1 MRGLTSD
8 HAEIK
13 NILLRLRPYENKEQM
28 FLLYQKKKKRW
39 MIGLIVV
46 GIVSALYVHGGSQK
60 EKRLLDG
67 NLLVRNVWDAGNYQV
82 DLNVKTKE
90 WDHSFSYLVKE
101 KAYTREEAEQLYRK
115 FAGELPSLIC
125 GGNQTLQ
132 EVTEDLKL
140 ANAYKDYPF
149 MVSWSSTDQD
159 RVSSRGK
166 VNRKGLEDEGQWVT
180 LHALVR
186 EVDTGLE
193 QELTLKVFLAPEKL
207 SEEELFFRR
216 VEESVISMDKVSAQ
230 KEIVTLPVSVEGKE
244 LTWKETKQD
253 HSIFILL
260 LFGAA
265 SLFVGR
271 AMDHDLQKAD
281 RKRLKELQKEY
292 PEFAG
297 RLRLYLCAGMTARN
311 AFGRVAQDYAERTGK
326 KKRLFLESEMKI
338 ACNQLSNGLPEAQ
351 VYQEWGARCGEMR
364 YRRLGLLLSVQLKQG
379 NDRLLQLLE
388 QEADVAREDQ
398 RNQARKEG
406 EEAGTKLLFPMI
418 LILIMVMLLVLLPAY
433 VDFGTI

>member
-90 WDHSFSYLVKE
+90 WNHSFSYLVKE

-364 YRRLGLLLSVQLKQG
+364 YRRLGFLLSVQLKQG

-388 QEADVAREDQ
+388 QEADVAREGQ

>member
-193 QELTLKVFLAPEKL
+193 QELTLRVFLAPEKL

-364 YRRLGLLLSVQLKQG
+364 YRRLGFLLSVQLKQG

-418 LILIMVMLLVLLPAY
+418 LLLIMVMLLVLLPAY

>member
-1 MRGLTSD
+1 MRCLTSD

-39 MIGLIVV
+39 MIGLIIV

-216 VEESVISMDKVSAQ
+216 VEESVISMDEVSARQ
-230 KEIVTLPVSVEGKE
+230 EIFTLPVSVEGKE
-244 LTWKETKQD
+244 LAWRETKRD
-253 HSIFILL
+253 RSIVILL

-364 YRRLGLLLSVQLKQG
+364 YRRLGFLLSVQLKQG

>member
-271 AMDHDLQKAD
+271 AMDQDLQKAD

-364 YRRLGLLLSVQLKQG
+364 YRRLGFLLSVQLKQG

>member
-1 MRGLTSD
+1 MRCLTSD

-216 VEESVISMDKVSAQ
+216 VEESVISMDEVSARQ
-230 KEIVTLPVSVEGKE
+230 EIFTLPVSVEGKE
-244 LTWKETKQD
+244 LAWRETKRD
-253 HSIFILL
+253 RSIVILL

-326 KKRLFLESEMKI
+326 KKRLFLENEMKI

-364 YRRLGLLLSVQLKQG
+364 YRRLGFLLSVQLKQG

>member
-186 EVDTGLE
+186 EADTGLE

-364 YRRLGLLLSVQLKQG
+364 YRRLGFLLSVQLKQG

>member
-271 AMDHDLQKAD
+271 AMDHDLQKAG

-364 YRRLGLLLSVQLKQG
+364 YRRLGFLLSVQLKQG

>member
-186 EVDTGLE
+186 EVDPGLE

-364 YRRLGLLLSVQLKQG
+364 YRRLGFLLSVQLKQG

>member
-193 QELTLKVFLAPEKL
+193 QELTLRVFLAPEKL

-326 KKRLFLESEMKI
+326 KKSLFLESEMKI

-364 YRRLGLLLSVQLKQG
+364 YRRLGFLLSVQLKQG

>member
-166 VNRKGLEDEGQWVT
+166 VNREGLEDEGQWVT

-216 VEESVISMDKVSAQ
+216 VEESVISMDKVSARQ
-230 KEIVTLPVSVEGKE
+230 EIFTLPVSVEGKE
-244 LTWKETKQD
+244 LAWRETKRD
-253 HSIFILL
+253 RSIVILL

-364 YRRLGLLLSVQLKQG
+364 YRRLGFLLSVQLKQG

>member
-1 MRGLTSD
+1 MRCLTSD

-90 WDHSFSYLVKE
+90 WDYSFSYLVKE

-244 LTWKETKQD
+244 LIWKETKQD

-364 YRRLGLLLSVQLKQG
+364 YRRLGFLLSVQLKQG

>member
-13 NILLRLRPYENKEQM
+13 SILLRLRPYENKEQM

-149 MVSWSSTDQD
+149 TVSWSSMDQD

-186 EVDTGLE
+186 EADTGLE

-216 VEESVISMDKVSAQ
+216 VEESVISMDEVSARQ
-230 KEIVTLPVSVEGKE
+230 EIFTLPVSVEGKE
-244 LTWKETKQD
+244 LAWRETKRD
-253 HSIFILL
+253 RSIVILL

-364 YRRLGLLLSVQLKQG
+364 YRRLGFLLSVQLKQG

>member
-1 MRGLTSD
+1 MRCLTSD

-216 VEESVISMDKVSAQ
+216 VEESVISMDEVSARQ
-230 KEIVTLPVSVEGKE
+230 EIFTLPVSVEGKE
-244 LTWKETKQD
+244 LAWRETKRD
-253 HSIFILL
+253 RSIVILL

-364 YRRLGLLLSVQLKQG
+364 YRRLGFLLSVQLKQG

-398 RNQARKEG
+398 RNRARKEG

>member
-1 MRGLTSD
+1 MRCLTSD

-364 YRRLGLLLSVQLKQG
+364 YRRLGFLLSVQLKQG

>member
-364 YRRLGLLLSVQLKQG
+364 YRRLGFLLSVQLKQG

-418 LILIMVMLLVLLPAY
+418 LLLIMVMLLVLLPAY

>member
-90 WDHSFSYLVKE
+90 WNHSFSYLVKE

-149 MVSWSSTDQD
+149 TVSWSSTDQD

-186 EVDTGLE
+186 EADTGLE
-193 QELTLKVFLAPEKL
+193 QELILKVFLAPEKL

-364 YRRLGLLLSVQLKQG
+364 YRRLGFLLSVQLKQG

-398 RNQARKEG
+398 RNRARKEG

>member
-90 WDHSFSYLVKE
+90 WDYSFSYLVKE
-101 KAYTREEAEQLYRK
+101 KAYTRKEAEQLYRK

-364 YRRLGLLLSVQLKQG
+364 YRRLGFLLSVQLKQG

>member
-1 MRGLTSD
+1 MRCLTSD

-230 KEIVTLPVSVEGKE
+230 TEIVTLPVSVEGKE

-326 KKRLFLESEMKI
+326 KKRLFLENEMKI

-364 YRRLGLLLSVQLKQG
+364 YRRLGFLLSVQLKQG

>member
-90 WDHSFSYLVKE
+90 WDHNFSYLVKE

-216 VEESVISMDKVSAQ
+216 VEESVISMDKVSARQ
-230 KEIVTLPVSVEGKE
+230 EIFTLPVSVEGKE
-244 LTWKETKQD
+244 LAWRETKRD
-253 HSIFILL
+253 RSIVILL

-364 YRRLGLLLSVQLKQG
+364 YRRLGFLLSVQLKQG

>member
-364 YRRLGLLLSVQLKQG
+364 YRRLGFLLSVQLKQG

-398 RNQARKEG
+398 RNQARREG

>member
-149 MVSWSSTDQD
+149 TVSWSSMDQD

-186 EVDTGLE
+186 EADTGLE

-216 VEESVISMDKVSAQ
+216 VEESVISMDEVSARQ
-230 KEIVTLPVSVEGKE
+230 EIFTLPVSVEGKE
-244 LTWKETKQD
+244 LAWRETKRD
-253 HSIFILL
+253 RSIVILL

-364 YRRLGLLLSVQLKQG
+364 YRRLGFLLSVQLKQG

>member
-244 LTWKETKQD
+244 LTWKETKRD

-364 YRRLGLLLSVQLKQG
+364 YRRLGFLLSVQLKQG

>member
-90 WDHSFSYLVKE
+90 WDYSFSYLVKE
-101 KAYTREEAEQLYRK
+101 KDYTRKEAEQLYRK

-364 YRRLGLLLSVQLKQG
+364 YRRLGFLLSVQLKQG

>member
-101 KAYTREEAEQLYRK
+101 KAYTQEEAEQLYRK

-230 KEIVTLPVSVEGKE
+230 KEIVALPVSVEGKE

-364 YRRLGLLLSVQLKQG
+364 YRRLGFLLSVQLKQG

>member
-67 NLLVRNVWDAGNYQV
+67 NLLVRNVWDVGNYQV

-216 VEESVISMDKVSAQ
+216 VEESVISMDEVSARQ
-230 KEIVTLPVSVEGKE
+230 EIFTLPVSVEGKE
-244 LTWKETKQD
+244 LAWRETKRD
-253 HSIFILL
+253 RSIVILL

-326 KKRLFLESEMKI
+326 KKRLFLENEMKI

-364 YRRLGLLLSVQLKQG
+364 YRRLGFLLSVQLKQG

>member
-260 LFGAA
+260 LFGTA

-364 YRRLGLLLSVQLKQG
+364 YRRLGFLLSVQLKQG

>member
-311 AFGRVAQDYAERTGK
+311 AFGRMAQDYAERTGK

-364 YRRLGLLLSVQLKQG
+364 YRRLGFLLSVQLKQG

>member
-46 GIVSALYVHGGSQK
+46 GIVSALYVHGCSQK

-364 YRRLGLLLSVQLKQG
+364 YRRLGFLLSVQLKQG

>member
-8 HAEIK
+8 RAEIK

-90 WDHSFSYLVKE
+90 WNHSFSYLVKE

-149 MVSWSSTDQD
+149 TVSWSSTDQD

-186 EVDTGLE
+186 EADTGLE
-193 QELTLKVFLAPEKL
+193 QELILKVFLAPEKL

-216 VEESVISMDKVSAQ
+216 VEESVISMDEVSARQ
-230 KEIVTLPVSVEGKE
+230 EIFTLPVSVEGKE
-244 LTWKETKQD
+244 LAWRETKQD

-311 AFGRVAQDYAERTGK
+311 AFGRMAQDYAERTGK
-326 KKRLFLESEMKI
+326 KKRLFLENEMKI

-364 YRRLGLLLSVQLKQG
+364 YRRLGFLLSVQLKQG

>member
-193 QELTLKVFLAPEKL
+193 QELTLRVFLAPEKL

-244 LTWKETKQD
+244 LTWRETKQD

-364 YRRLGLLLSVQLKQG
+364 YRRLGFLLSVQLKQG

>member
-216 VEESVISMDKVSAQ
+216 VEESVISMDEVSARQ
-230 KEIVTLPVSVEGKE
+230 EIFTLPVSVEGKE
-244 LTWKETKQD
+244 LAWRETKRD
-253 HSIFILL
+253 RSIVILL

-326 KKRLFLESEMKI
+326 KKRLFLENEMKI

-364 YRRLGLLLSVQLKQG
+364 YRRLGFLLSVQLKQG

-433 VDFGTI
+433 VDFGTF

>member
-1 MRGLTSD
+1 
-8 HAEIK
+8 
-13 NILLRLRPYENKEQM
+13 M

-193 QELTLKVFLAPEKL
+193 QELTLKMFLAPEKL
-207 SEEELFFRR
+207 SEEEL
-216 VEESVISMDKVSAQ
+216 VE
-230 KEIVTLPVSVEGKE
+230 
-244 LTWKETKQD
+244 
-253 HSIFILL
+253 H
-260 LFGAA
+260 
-265 SLFVGR
+265 
-271 AMDHDLQKAD
+271 
-281 RKRLKELQKEY
+281 LKWEY
-292 PEFAG
+292 
-297 RLRLYLCAGMTARN
+297 
-311 AFGRVAQDYAERTGK
+311 
-326 KKRLFLESEMKI
+326 
-338 ACNQLSNGLPEAQ
+338 
-351 VYQEWGARCGEMR
+351 
-364 YRRLGLLLSVQLKQG
+364 
-379 NDRLLQLLE
+379 
-388 QEADVAREDQ
+388 
-398 RNQARKEG
+398 
-406 EEAGTKLLFPMI
+406 
-418 LILIMVMLLVLLPAY
+418 
-433 VDFGTI
+433 

>member
-193 QELTLKVFLAPEKL
+193 QELTLRVFLAPEKL

-364 YRRLGLLLSVQLKQG
+364 YRRLGFLLSVQLKQG

>member
-101 KAYTREEAEQLYRK
+101 KAYTWEEAEQLYRK

-149 MVSWSSTDQD
+149 TVSWSSTDQD

-186 EVDTGLE
+186 EADTGLE
-193 QELTLKVFLAPEKL
+193 RELTLKVFLAPEKL

-216 VEESVISMDKVSAQ
+216 VEESVISMDEVSAQ
-230 KEIVTLPVSVEGKE
+230 KEIVTLPVSVDGKE
-244 LTWKETKQD
+244 LIWKETKQD

-281 RKRLKELQKEY
+281 RKRVKELQKEY

-297 RLRLYLCAGMTARN
+297 RLRLYLCAGMTVRN

-338 ACNQLSNGLPEAQ
+338 ACNRLSNGLPEAQ

-364 YRRLGLLLSVQLKQG
+364 YRRLGFLLSVQLKQG
-379 NDRLLQLLE
+379 NDRLLHLLE

>member
-90 WDHSFSYLVKE
+90 WDYSFSYLVKE
-101 KAYTREEAEQLYRK
+101 KTYTREEAEQLYRK

-364 YRRLGLLLSVQLKQG
+364 YRRLGFLLSVQLKQG

>member
-216 VEESVISMDKVSAQ
+216 VEESVISMDKVSEQ

-260 LFGAA
+260 LFGAT

-364 YRRLGLLLSVQLKQG
+364 YRRLGFLLSVQLKQG

>member
-149 MVSWSSTDQD
+149 TVSWSSMDQD

-186 EVDTGLE
+186 EADAGLE

-216 VEESVISMDKVSAQ
+216 VEESVISMDEVSARQ
-230 KEIVTLPVSVEGKE
+230 EIFTLPVSVEGKE
-244 LTWKETKQD
+244 LAWRETKRD
-253 HSIFILL
+253 RSIVILL

-297 RLRLYLCAGMTARN
+297 RLRLYLCAGMTARI

-364 YRRLGLLLSVQLKQG
+364 YRRLGFLLSVQLKQG

>member
-216 VEESVISMDKVSAQ
+216 VEESVISIDKVNAQ

-244 LTWKETKQD
+244 LTWKETKRD

-364 YRRLGLLLSVQLKQG
+364 YRRLGFLLSVQLKQG